1 MALPKKKSI
10 FWLIKLSP
18 IFVGIFV
25 LCCCLDL
32 FVKSISKCH
41 EFFFFHF
48 QQDGP
53 AILSQMEPSS
63 KQFAEGVFPTF
74 RQWAIHRC
82 TFGHWKQK
90 YSVSQS
96 GFICLLQLLWTSIFD
111 FWWEKSN
118 HHSKGYLV
126 WWYLGL
132 SRVHVPWRNQCRP
145 GKLQQAYC
153 LRYFFYRASTSLFSR
168 FLDFQDY

>member
-1 MALPKKKSI
+1 MSWI
-10 FWLIKLSP
+10 
-18 IFVGIFV
+18 
-25 LCCCLDL
+25 
-32 FVKSISKCH
+32 
-41 EFFFFHF
+41 FFFHF

-153 LRYFFYRASTSLFSR
+153 LRYFFLSRFYIFVFKILRFSR
-168 FLDFQDY
+168 LSDFQNSHIFKIPRPFKILIFSNFFFFSYF